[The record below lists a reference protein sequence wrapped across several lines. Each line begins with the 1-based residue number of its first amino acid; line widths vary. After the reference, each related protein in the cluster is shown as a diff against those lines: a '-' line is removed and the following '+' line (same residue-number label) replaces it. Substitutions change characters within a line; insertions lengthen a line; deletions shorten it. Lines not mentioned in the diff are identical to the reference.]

1 MSMDNGGDLWAISG
15 QNEYD
20 LRCVSE
26 RQRRDKNFVLEVV
39 RRHGRDLKYA
49 SKDLRGDREVV
60 LEAVKQNG
68 WALRYASEDL
78 RGSKEVVLEAVK
90 QNGMSLENASDDLR
104 EDKEVVLTAIENNRA
119 AISCAPRS
127 IHNLIDDLADSVD
140 DGSTPMERLRRY
152 ISISNRRKSV
162 RKAAC

>member
-49 SKDLRGDREVV
+49 SKDKRI
-60 LEAVKQNG
+60 Q
-68 WALRYASEDL
+68 
-78 RGSKEVVLEAVK
+78 
-90 QNGMSLENASDDLR
+90 
-104 EDKEVVLTAIENNRA
+104 
-119 AISCAPRS
+119 RS
-127 IHNLIDDLADSVD
+127 RI
-140 DGSTPMERLRRY
+140 GGR
-152 ISISNRRKSV
+152 
-162 RKAAC
+162 